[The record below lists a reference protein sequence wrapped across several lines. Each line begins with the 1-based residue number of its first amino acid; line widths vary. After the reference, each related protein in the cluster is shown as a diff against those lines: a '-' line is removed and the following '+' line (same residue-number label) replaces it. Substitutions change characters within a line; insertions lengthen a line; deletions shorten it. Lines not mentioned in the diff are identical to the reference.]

1 MNKALRPI
9 TITALTIFLV
19 AAAAAQAR
27 ADAPPLHYVSDPA
40 AAGDGAIV
48 LDVRPAPL
56 CAKRSLAGA
65 RCLPA
70 VDFLGPHD
78 RLAGFASI
86 AWVLGSAGLSGGQSV
101 LVVGDDPRRR
111 DFVAGLLYLMGQAR
125 VSVLTRRLKAAG
137 LPFAP
142 GEERAMTRQVIWR
155 APARAGSLVL
165 GNELRAMLA
174 SPRAPVVLDGRSEK
188 AYWGETVNAA
198 RGGHIAGA
206 DHLPAS
212 RLRADV
218 NRGKALGPK
227 TEGAIVYA
235 RNAVDGIAYMTL
247 ITAGTG
253 TSVRVYPGGWAE
265 WAADGGLPADA
276 VSYPMPAP
284 VLSPSPSTNAAAPV
298 PTPVPAPV
306 PWRYVAATGAMGV
319 LLGIGLAIAV
329 LRTFKP
335 RKPRGTV

>member
-1 MNKALRPI
+1 MNMSLR
-9 TITALTIFLV
+9 LTTVLTVFLV
-19 AAAAAQAR
+19 AAAGQAR
-27 ADAPPLHYVSDPA
+27 AAAPPLQYVNDPA
-40 AAGDGAIV
+40 AAGNGAII
-48 LDVRPAPL
+48 LDTRPASV
-56 CAKRSLAGA
+56 CEKQSLAGA

-70 VDFLGPHD
+70 ADFLGPHD

-86 AWVLGSAGLSGGQSV
+86 AWVLGSAGLSGGRSV
-101 LVVGDDPRRR
+101 LVVGNDPLKR

-125 VSVLTRRLKAAG
+125 VSILTRRLKAAG

-142 GEERAMTRQVIWR
+142 GKERGMTRRGIWQ
-155 APARAGSLVL
+155 APARTDALVL
-165 GNELRAMLA
+165 GNELRALLA
-174 SPRAPVVLDGRSEK
+174 SRPGPVVLDGRGEK

-206 DHLPAS
+206 DHLPAA

-218 NRGKALGPK
+218 ASGKALGPQ

-253 TSVRVYPGGWAE
+253 TRARVYPGGWDE

-276 VSYPMPAP
+276 VSFPLPP
-284 VLSPSPSTNAAAPV
+284 VSTPQPRAAA
-298 PTPVPAPV
+298 PAPV
-306 PWRYVAATGAMGV
+306 PWRYVAATGVMGAF
-319 LLGIGLAIAV
+319 LGIVLAVAAF
-329 LRTFKP
+329 RMF
-335 RKPRGTV
+335 KPRGTA